1 MPQQNVTIPTPDGTC
16 PAAVFT
22 PATGAGPWPAVIFY
36 MDAIAIRPVLWGM
49 GQRLADAGYLVLLP
63 DLFYRDGPYA
73 PKNPMDIFTNP
84 AARESMMKSV
94 MSLTP
99 ARKIADTGA
108 FLAYLASNPHVKGQ
122 KYGATGYC
130 MGGNW
135 ALTAAGAYPDKFAA
149 AASYHGGG
157 LATDAPDSPHLALKN
172 TQARIYVAGAVE
184 DEHFDDAQKAL
195 LEKTLTEGNIPH
207 LVETYDAKHGFTMTD
222 LPVYDEAAAER
233 HWTTML
239 SLFSETL
246 PA

>member
-1 MPQQNVTIPTPDGTC
+1 
-16 PAAVFT
+16 
-22 PATGAGPWPAVIFY
+22 
-36 MDAIAIRPVLWGM
+36 
-49 GQRLADAGYLVLLP
+49 
-63 DLFYRDGPYA
+63 
-73 PKNPMDIFTNP
+73 
-84 AARESMMKSV
+84 
-94 MSLTP
+94 
-99 ARKIADTGA
+99 
-108 FLAYLASNPHVKGQ
+108 
-122 KYGATGYC
+122 

-157 LATDAPDSPHLALKN
+157 LATDAPDSPHLALKK